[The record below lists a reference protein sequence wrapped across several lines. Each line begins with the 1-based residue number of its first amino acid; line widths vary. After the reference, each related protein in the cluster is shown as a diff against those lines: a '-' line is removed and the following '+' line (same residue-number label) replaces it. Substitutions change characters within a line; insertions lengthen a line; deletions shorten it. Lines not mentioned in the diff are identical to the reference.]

1 MFVKMSFFFLLLIRT
16 NWCTICKIIYFI
28 AVGLIVQV
36 PINEYEQNI
45 SLRFLLKNLALPF
58 IMYPAGIYCWKISAI
73 FIDHSMQISACCGC
87 GIVGNSQI
95 ARSESE

>member
-1 MFVKMSFFFLLLIRT
+1 VRLI
-16 NWCTICKIIYFI
+16 I
-28 AVGLIVQV
+28 QV

-58 IMYPAGIYCWKISAI
+58 IMYPAGIYCWKIGAI
-73 FIDHSMQISACCGC
+73 FIDHSMLSACCSC
-87 GIVGNSQI
+87 GIVDNSQI